1 MKILVK
7 YMHQPPIWFLSIIL
21 GFIGCSAFKWDK
33 YPEVIYNDREP
44 LISVTY
50 DYGEIEI
57 RIPLYYPRYRPKQ
70 IGFQVFANDDTTF
83 PLLSIIQEPLD
94 EVVLFLPHGV
104 LDIES
109 ASNRIRIIPQDVDFW
124 TRYIPFKGINS
135 GRIDLPLTPV
145 DFTPLLVEGIV
156 TWAQNDS
163 TLSNI
168 DLQMGLSGP
177 SGVILAKATTDVN
190 GYYQMGIPGEFMKS
204 GNIELVAGTNLVFQP
219 IRLKLDYSNTKGLYR
234 NISIGPPKTHSGPV
248 YFTNKKNVHFRDS
261 PEIGSQTLFLLEK
274 GEIFSVEKM
283 TTGEYFGNIE
293 ITLSDGKIQ
302 KMDGWVLKEDLS
314 LMEIGSIYNGDNK
327 K

>member
-1 MKILVK
+1 
-7 YMHQPPIWFLSIIL
+7 MHQPRIWFLSIIL
-21 GFIGCSAFKWDK
+21 GFIGCSGLRWDK

-83 PLLSIIQEPLD
+83 PLLSVIQEPLD

-177 SGVILAKATTDVN
+177 SGAILAKATTDVN

-219 IRLKLDYSNTKGLYR
+219 IRLKLDYSSTKGLYR
-234 NISIGPPKTHSGPV
+234 NISIGPPKTHLGPV
-248 YFTNKKNVHFRDS
+248 YFTNKKNVHFRES

>member
-1 MKILVK
+1 MK
-7 YMHQPPIWFLSIIL
+7 
-21 GFIGCSAFKWDK
+21 
-33 YPEVIYNDREP
+33 
-44 LISVTY
+44 
-50 DYGEIEI
+50 
-57 RIPLYYPRYRPKQ
+57 

-163 TLSNI
+163 ALSNI
-168 DLQMGLSGP
+168 DLKMGLSGP
-177 SGVILAKATTDVN
+177 SGGILAKATTDVN

-248 YFTNKKNVHFRDS
+248 YFTNKKNVHFRES

-293 ITLSDGKIQ
+293 ITLSNGKIQ

-314 LMEIGSIYNGDNK
+314 LMEIGSIYNGDNEK
-327 K
+327 

>member
-83 PLLSIIQEPLD
+83 PLLSVIQEPLD

-177 SGVILAKATTDVN
+177 SGAILAKATTDVN

-219 IRLKLDYSNTKGLYR
+219 IRLKLDYSSTKGLYR
-234 NISIGPPKTHSGPV
+234 NISIGPPKTHLGPV
-248 YFTNKKNVHFRDS
+248 YFTNKKNVHFRES

>member
-293 ITLSDGKIQ
+293 ITLSNGKIQ

-314 LMEIGSIYNGDNK
+314 LMEIGSIYNGDNEK
-327 K
+327 

>member
-1 MKILVK
+1 
-7 YMHQPPIWFLSIIL
+7 MHQPRIWFLSIIL

-163 TLSNI
+163 VLSNI

-177 SGVILAKATTDVN
+177 SGGILAKATTDVN

-248 YFTNKKNVHFRDS
+248 YYTNKKNVHFRES

-293 ITLSDGKIQ
+293 ITLSNGKIQ

-314 LMEIGSIYNGDNK
+314 LMEIGSIHNGDNK

>member
-177 SGVILAKATTDVN
+177 SGAILAKATTDVN

-219 IRLKLDYSNTKGLYR
+219 IRLKLDYSSTKGLYR
-234 NISIGPPKTHSGPV
+234 NISIGPPKTHLGPV
-248 YFTNKKNVHFRDS
+248 YFTNKKNVHFRES

-293 ITLSDGKIQ
+293 ITLSNGKIQ

-314 LMEIGSIYNGDNK
+314 LMEIGSIYNGDNEK
-327 K
+327 